1 MKRYIAVLL
10 SLAMLFALAAC
21 NGKEDTAGTSSGA
34 ADASSQAAHT
44 VDVLSYAVEG
54 VIPGV
59 DVALGTYIGTVKE
72 MYDYTPPE
80 AQIEPASDEGD
91 EGHDHGFDMVIYD
104 SYTQVKVDLGDT
116 YLFYKTKYEG
126 SGISRI
132 VCFKDAFDF
141 QIGITMP
148 EDIKAAV
155 SAAPTREETVDAV
168 DFLPSTPTDFS
179 VVSYTTNDHTVDF
192 YFTDD
197 FLTCTVLTDNRYWTE
212 S

>member
-1 MKRYIAVLL
+1 MKGCTAVLL
-10 SLAMLFALAAC
+10 LLALLLSLAAC
-21 NGKEDTAGTSSGA
+21 NGNAADTSSVT
-34 ADASSQAAHT
+34 ADSSSQSVHT

-59 DVALGTYIGTVKE
+59 DVSLGTYIGTVKE
-72 MYDYTPPE
+72 MYNYTPPE
-80 AQIEPASDEGD
+80 QETEPVSEETG
-91 EGHDHGFDMVIYD
+91 EGHDHGFDMTIYD

-148 EDIKAAV
+148 EDVKAAI
-155 SAAPTREETVDAV
+155 STAPTLEGPISEV
-168 DFLPSTPTDFS
+168 DFLPSTPEAFS
-179 VVSYTTNDHTVDF
+179 VVSYTTNDHTIDF

>member
-1 MKRYIAVLL
+1 MKRCTAVLLLLTMLL
-10 SLAMLFALAAC
+10 SLAAC
-21 NGKEDTAGTSSGA
+21 SGKEAAVASSDTAA
-34 ADASSQAAHT
+34 ASSKAAHT

-72 MYDYTPPE
+72 MYNYTPPSEETAPPSQE
-80 AQIEPASDEGD
+80 AED
-91 EGHDHGFDMVIYD
+91 GHNHGFDMTIYD

-148 EDIKAAV
+148 EDVKAAID
-155 SAAPTREETVDAV
+155 AAPTREEAVTQV
-168 DFLPSTPTDFS
+168 DFLPSTPASFS